1 MWDDHWCKSAAARC
15 GELAKKTEPVL
26 KACRDRGM
34 TIVHCPS
41 DTMAFYKDHPAR
53 RRAQE
58 TKRAEPPKNK
68 DLPNPPLPVDDT
80 QGGCDDEKPAKFY
93 KAWTRQHAAI
103 AIDEKKDY
111 VTDSGPEVYSMMKEK
126 GIDTVFV
133 LGVHTNMCVLNR
145 TFAIK
150 QMVRWDVRTFLVRD
164 LTDAM
169 YDPKARPFVAHDKG
183 TQLIIE
189 YIEKNWCPSVE
200 SKALVGTK

>member
-1 MWDDHWCKSAAARC
+1 MKLIPHPTRYLFFTGKGGVGKTSLSTATAIQLADQGRRVLLVSTDAASNLDEML
-15 GELAKKTEPVL
+15 GVPL
-26 KACRDRGM
+26 RDATGGYR
-34 TIVHCPS
+34 
-41 DTMAFYKDHPAR
+41 AF
-53 RRAQE
+53 RAG
-58 TKRAEPPKNK
+58 TLRAL
-68 DLPNPPLPVDDT
+68 DLQTVEAHAVFDVDEI
-80 QGGCDDEKPAKFY
+80 CD
-93 KAWTRQHAAI
+93 I